1 MYTSDFL
8 VIGSG
13 LAGLFFS
20 LKAAENGKVIIVTK
34 DKMMEAN
41 TRYAQGG
48 IASVMNLDNDSFEN
62 HISDTLV
69 AGDGLCNVEAVE
81 LMVRDAPNL
90 INELINSGVRFTKKK
105 DGLDL
110 GREGGHSNNRI
121 VHTVDATGFEVESV
135 MLQRVKEHPNITI
148 LEYHFAMD
156 LLTEHHLGRKVTTNS
171 ETQCFGA
178 YVLDQKKAKVHRV
191 VSKTT
196 ILASGGIGQVYQHT
210 TNPKI
215 ATGDGIAMAYRAKV
229 KISNMEF
236 VQFHPT
242 SLNIEG
248 ADSFL
253 ISEAL
258 RGFGGILRNSSG
270 VAFMEEYDARKDLA
284 PRDIVARAID
294 DQLKK
299 RGDKSVFLDV
309 THLDSTSVKK
319 EFPTIYEACL
329 KYGVDITEQQIP
341 VVPAAHYLCGGV
353 ETDLDG
359 KTSIKRLFACGE
371 TASTGVHGA
380 NRLASNS
387 LLEALYFAKKA
398 AIKASEE
405 FKDYSLEKNIPE
417 WDETNTFNTKEW
429 ILISH
434 NRDELQQIMWDY
446 VGIVRSDLRL
456 KRALR
461 RQTLLYKEVE
471 EFYERTSVSVPLCEL
486 RNLTSIAYLIIK
498 FAMERTENRG
508 LHFNSDH
515 DASKAKGEYD

>member
-1 MYTSDFL
+1 MYKSDFL

-20 LKAAENGKVIIVTK
+20 LKAAESGKVIIVTK
-34 DKMMEAN
+34 DKMMESS

-48 IASVMNLDNDSFEN
+48 IASVMNLDTDSFEN

-69 AGDGLCNVEAVE
+69 AGDGLCNREAVE

-90 INELINSGVRFTKKK
+90 INELISFGVQFTKKEN
-105 DGLDL
+105 GLDL

-121 VHTVDATGFEVESV
+121 VHAVDATGFEVESV
-135 MLQRVKEHPNITI
+135 MLRKAKEHPNITI
-148 LEYHFAMD
+148 LEHHFAMD
-156 LLTEHHLGRKVTTNS
+156 LLTEHHLGRKVSKSS

-178 YVLDQKKAKVHRV
+178 YVYDKKKSEVRRV
-191 VSKTT
+191 VSKVT
-196 ILASGGIGQVYQHT
+196 ILASGGIGHVYQYT
-210 TNPKI
+210 TNPKV
-215 ATGDGIAMAYRAKV
+215 ATGDGIAMAYRAKA

-242 SLNIEG
+242 SLTLEG
-248 ADSFL
+248 ANSFL

-258 RGFGGILRNSSG
+258 RGFGGILRNSAG
-270 VAFMEEYDARKDLA
+270 EPFMEEYDDRKDLA

-299 RGDKSVFLDV
+299 RGDKSVYLDV
-309 THLDSTSVKK
+309 THLDSASVKK
-319 EFPTIYEACL
+319 EFPTIYEKCL
-329 KYGVDITEQQIP
+329 SFGLDITKNQIP

-353 ETDLDG
+353 ETDLHG
-359 KTSIKRLFACGE
+359 KTSIQRLFACGE
-371 TASTGVHGA
+371 AACTGVHGA

-398 AIKASEE
+398 SEKASEE
-405 FKDYSLEKNIPE
+405 FSGYRNEVNIPA
-417 WDETNTFNTKEW
+417 WDESNTFNTKEW

-434 NRDELQQIMWDY
+434 NRNELKQIMWNY
-446 VGIVRSDLRL
+446 VGIVRSNLRL
-456 KRALR
+456 ERALR
-461 RQTLLYKEVE
+461 RLTLLHEEIE

-486 RNLTSIAYLIIK
+486 RNLTSVAYLIIQ
-498 FAMERTENRG
+498 FAMNRTENRG
-508 LHFNSDH
+508 LHYNLDH
-515 DASKAKGEYD
+515 DTSKVW

>member
-1 MYTSDFL
+1 MLKSDFL

-20 LKAAENGKVIIVTK
+20 LKAAESGKVIIVTK

-62 HISDTLV
+62 HISDTLI
-69 AGDGLCNVEAVE
+69 AGDGLCNAEAVE
-81 LMVRDAPNL
+81 LMVKDAPNL
-90 INELINSGVRFTKKK
+90 IHELINSGVRFTRKD

-121 VHTVDATGFEVESV
+121 VHTVDATGFAVENV
-135 MLQRVKEHPNITI
+135 MVNKVKEHPNITV

-156 LLTEHHLGRKVTTNS
+156 LLTEHHLGSTVIPSS

-178 YVLDQKKAKVHRV
+178 YVYDEKKSAVRKI
-191 VSKTT
+191 VSKVTV
-196 ILASGGIGQVYQHT
+196 LASGGIGQVYQHT

-215 ATGDGIAMAYRAKV
+215 ATGDGIAMAYRAKA
-229 KISNMEF
+229 KILNMEF

-258 RGFGGILRNSSG
+258 RGFGGILRNSDG
-270 VAFMEEYDARKDLA
+270 EAFMAEYDERKDLA

-309 THLDSTSVKK
+309 THLDSASVKK
-319 EFPTIYEACL
+319 EFPTIFETCMS
-329 KYGVDITEQQIP
+329 YGLDITKNQIP

-353 ETDLDG
+353 ETDLNG
-359 KTSIKRLFACGE
+359 KTSINRLFACGE

-398 AIKASEE
+398 AEKASEE
-405 FKDYSLEKNIPE
+405 FLNYSNEVDIPE

-434 NRDELQQIMWDY
+434 NRDELAQIMWDY

-461 RQTLLYKEVE
+461 RLTLLYEEIE

-486 RNLTSIAYLIIK
+486 RNLTSVAYLIIK
-498 FAMERTENRG
+498 FAMNRTENRG
-508 LHFNSDH
+508 LHYNSDH
-515 DASKAKGEYD
+515 DNSKIGK

>member
-1 MYTSDFL
+1 MYKSDFL

-20 LKAAENGKVIIVTK
+20 LKAAEKGKVIIVTK
-34 DKMMEAN
+34 DKMMESS

-90 INELINSGVRFTKKK
+90 INELISFGVRFTKKEN
-105 DGLDL
+105 GLDL
-110 GREGGHSNNRI
+110 GREGGHSKNRI
-121 VHTVDATGFEVESV
+121 VHAVDATGFEVENV
-135 MLQRVKEHPNITI
+135 MLQKARQHPNITI

-156 LLTEHHLGRKVTTNS
+156 LLTEHHLGDRVTKSS
-171 ETQCFGA
+171 EKQCFGA
-178 YVLDQKKAKVHRV
+178 YVLDKKNSKVRRII
-191 VSKTT
+191 SKVTV
-196 ILASGGIGQVYQHT
+196 LASGGIGQVYQYT
-210 TNPKI
+210 TNPKV
-215 ATGDGIAMAYRAKV
+215 ATGDGIAMAYRAKA

-242 SLNIEG
+242 SLTLEG
-248 ADSFL
+248 ANSFL

-258 RGFGGILRNSSG
+258 RGFGGILRNSAG
-270 VAFMEEYDARKDLA
+270 EPFMEEYDERKDLA

-299 RGDKSVFLDV
+299 RGDKSVYLDV
-309 THLDSTSVKK
+309 THLDSISVKN
-319 EFPTIYEACL
+319 EFPTIYEKCL
-329 KYGVDITEQQIP
+329 SFGLDITENQIP

-359 KTSIKRLFACGE
+359 KTSIQRLFACGE
-371 TASTGVHGA
+371 AGCTGVHGA

-398 AIKASEE
+398 SGKACEE
-405 FKDYSLEKNIPE
+405 FLKYSNEVNIPE
-417 WDETNTFNTKEW
+417 WDESNTFNTKEW
-429 ILISH
+429 VLISH
-434 NRDELQQIMWDY
+434 NTDELKQIMWNY
-446 VGIVRSDLRL
+446 VGIVRSNLRL
-456 KRALR
+456 ERALR
-461 RQTLLYKEVE
+461 RLTLLHE
-471 EFYERTSVSVPLCEL
+471 EIEDFYERTRVSVPLCEL
-486 RNLTSIAYLIIK
+486 RNLTSVAYLIVQ
-498 FAMERTENRG
+498 FAMNRTENRG
-508 LHFNSDH
+508 LHYNLDLDKSLLEKDH
-515 DASKAKGEYD
+515 A

>member
-1 MYTSDFL
+1 MYKSDFL

-20 LKAAENGKVIIVTK
+20 LKAAEYGKVIIVTK

-62 HISDTLV
+62 HISDTLI
-69 AGDGLCNVEAVE
+69 AGDGLCNEEAVE
-81 LMVRDAPNL
+81 LMVKDAPNL
-90 INELINSGVRFTKKK
+90 INELIDFGVRFTKKE

-121 VHTVDATGFEVESV
+121 VHTVDATGYEVESV
-135 MLQRVKEHPNITI
+135 MLKRVKDHPNITI

-156 LLTEHHLGRKVTTNS
+156 LLTEHHLGRKVTTTS

-178 YVLDQKKAKVHRV
+178 YVLDSKKGKVHRV
-191 VSKTT
+191 VSKVTV
-196 ILASGGIGQVYQHT
+196 LASGGIGQVYQHT

-215 ATGDGIAMAYRAKV
+215 ATGDGIAMAYRAKA

-258 RGFGGILRNSSG
+258 RGFGGILRNSDG
-270 VAFMEEYDARKDLA
+270 IAFMEAYDKRKDLA

-299 RGDKSVFLDV
+299 RGDQSVYLDV
-309 THLDSTSVKK
+309 SHLDSDSIKE
-319 EFPTIYEACL
+319 EFPTIYETCL
-329 KYGVDITEQQIP
+329 SHGLDITKKQIP
-341 VVPAAHYLCGGV
+341 VVPAAHYNCGGV
-353 ETDLDG
+353 VTDLHG
-359 KTSIKRLFACGE
+359 KTSINRLYACGE

-398 AIKASEE
+398 SEKASEE
-405 FKDYSLEKNIPE
+405 FLDYEYETDIPE

-429 ILISH
+429 VLISH
-434 NRDELQQIMWDY
+434 NRNAIKQIMWDY
-446 VGIVRSDLRL
+446 VGIVRSDFRLERAIRRL
-456 KRALR
+456 KM
-461 RQTLLYKEVE
+461 LYE
-471 EFYERTSVSVPLCEL
+471 EIEDFYERTSVSVPLCEL
-486 RNLTSIAYLIIK
+486 RNLTSVAYLIIE
-498 FAMERTENRG
+498 FAMNRSENRG
-508 LHFNSDH
+508 LHYNSDH
-515 DASKAKGEYD
+515 DFSMKPSKND